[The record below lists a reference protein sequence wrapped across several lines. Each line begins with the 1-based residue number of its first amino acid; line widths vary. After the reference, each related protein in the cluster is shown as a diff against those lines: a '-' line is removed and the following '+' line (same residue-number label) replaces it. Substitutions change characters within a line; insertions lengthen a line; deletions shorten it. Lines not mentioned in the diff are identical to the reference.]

1 MSREERISSLLKGAI
16 DLHIHADPSFM
27 KRSCDIV
34 EAAEE
39 CCRAGM
45 LGIGVKDHHVSTAL
59 GAYFANKYMHRYG
72 GNPFTVYGS
81 ICLNNAVGFNPR
93 AVDAALKL
101 GAKIVYLPTVAAP
114 AHIKLLSPKSGDSHF
129 IPQKIKAK
137 QEEPMPI
144 LDDNGELLPAVAEI
158 IDVIKESDALL
169 ATGHIDYDEAIA
181 VVKYAKKIGL
191 EKVSL
196 THLSHFTTRDLKAL
210 DKIVDIG
217 GIVEV
222 NLCLLTPETP
232 EGCRLTKDEFIEQ
245 IRHFGVER
253 CSFCSDAGSVVVPR
267 PVDHL
272 SEGIGMLIDYGFT
285 DDEIRTM
292 ASVNPKKLIGYTE

>member
-27 KRSCDIV
+27 KRSCDIM

-81 ICLNNAVGFNPR
+81 ICLNNAVGFNSR

-114 AHIKLLSPKSGDSHF
+114 AHIKLLSPKSADSHF

-137 QEEPMPI
+137 QEDPMPI
-144 LDDNGELLPAVAEI
+144 LDDNGELLPAVTEI
-158 IDVIKESDALL
+158 IDVVKESDALL
-169 ATGHIDYDEAIA
+169 STGHVDYDETMA
-181 VVKYAKKIGL
+181 VVKYAKTIGL

-196 THLSHFTTRDLKAL
+196 THLPHFTSRDYNKL
-210 DKIVDIG
+210 DKIVEIG
-217 GIVEV
+217 GVVEI
-222 NLCLLTPETP
+222 NLCLMEPQTPE
-232 EGCRLTKDEFIEQ
+232 ECRMTQQEFIEQ
-245 IRHFGVER
+245 VRHFGAER
-253 CSFCSDAGSVVVPR
+253 CSFCSDSGSIVVPR
-267 PVDHL
+267 PVDYFSQGL
-272 SEGIGMLIDYGFT
+272 GLLIDNGFT
-285 DDEIRTM
+285 DDELRTM
-292 ASVNPKKLIGYTE
+292 VSVNPKKLIGYTE